1 MSTNFLKMSKN
12 LVIVESPAK
21 AKTIE
26 KFLGGEFKVVSS
38 NGHIADL
45 PSNELGIDLENNYSP
60 KYKISTDKKDLV
72 KKLKNQLKN
81 VETVWLAS
89 DEDREGEA
97 IAWHLAENLNLDESK
112 TKRIVFREITENA
125 IKSAIENPRQIN
137 KSLVDAQQARRVLDR
152 LVGYKI
158 SPILWRKV
166 KGGLSA
172 GRVQSVA
179 LRLVAE
185 REKEITNFIPES
197 YFKTLGQFSKSD
209 NSIFTAKYSKNIYED
224 EKFNDFLDGFID
236 AKFTVETVE
245 KKPISRKPSAPFTT
259 STLQQEASR
268 KLGFNVSRTMQA
280 AQKLYEAGH
289 ITYMRTDSNNLSEL
303 ATKSIADVIS
313 MNYGNQY
320 SKTRIYSTKSKNA
333 QQAHEAVRPTNFS
346 NKVLNLD
353 SDQSNLYDLIW
364 KRTVA
369 SQMSDAILDKT
380 IVKINSNNHD
390 GIFISE
396 GEVIKFDGFL
406 KLYQETKDNV
416 VLDESKNNILPN
428 FNEGEMI
435 KKIKITVTQSF
446 SKAPFRFSEATLVK
460 KMEELG
466 IGRPSTYAPTIST
479 VMNRKYVF
487 KGTNN
492 AKTREITQYNISDKI
507 LKEIKS
513 ENFGSNKGKLVPS
526 EVGILVNEF
535 LTNNFKNIIDYNFT
549 ANVENEFDLIA
560 NGSKDWKSI
569 INKFYEPFS
578 LVIEDVKKNAKRE
591 TGERILGT
599 DPKSGRQ
606 LSVKLGKYGPI
617 AQIGK
622 VDDEE
627 KPLFASLLPEQQ
639 ISTISVEDALKLF
652 DLPVYVGDYENEK
665 VEANIGRY
673 GPYIRHNKIFIP
685 IPEGFNPFT
694 ISLDKSI
701 ELIEAKKAAQKPLIT
716 YKSHDVTKG
725 RGRFGPYL
733 KWNNTFINVN
743 SKYDFDSLTEQD
755 CIELIEEKIK
765 KDKEKILVNW
775 ESDQITI
782 EKGRWGKIYIIKGKK
797 RVPLSKNV
805 DPLKISIND
814 AKDILKIKK

>member
-1 MSTNFLKMSKN
+1 MSKN

-26 KFLGGEFKVVSS
+26 KFLGSDFKVVSS

-97 IAWHLAENLNLDESK
+97 IAWHLAENLKLDESK

-125 IKSAIENPRQIN
+125 IRSAIENPREIN

-185 REKEITNFIPES
+185 REKEIINFVPES

-209 NSIFTAKYSKNIYED
+209 NSIFNAKYSKNIDED
-224 EKFNDFLDGFID
+224 QKFNEFLDGFIN

-245 KKPISRKPSAPFTT
+245 KKPILRKPSAPFTT

-268 KLGFNVSRTMQA
+268 KLGFNVARTMQA

-289 ITYMRTDSNNLSEL
+289 ITYMRTDSNTLSEI
-303 ATKSIADVIS
+303 ATKSIAEVIS

-353 SDQSNLYDLIW
+353 SDQTNLYNLIW

-390 GIFISE
+390 GIFQSE

-428 FNEGEMI
+428 FNEGEEI
-435 KKIKITVTQSF
+435 NKIKISVTQSF

-492 AKTREITQYNISDKI
+492 AKARQIVQYNISDEIIKETKI
-507 LKEIKS
+507 

-549 ANVENEFDLIA
+549 ANVENEFDLVA
-560 NGSKDWKSI
+560 NGTKDWKSI

-578 LVIEDVKKNAKRE
+578 LVIEDVQKNAKRE

-599 DPKSGRQ
+599 DPKTGRQ

-622 VDDEE
+622 VDEEE
-627 KPLFASLLPEQQ
+627 KPIFASLLPEQQ

-652 DLPVYVGDYENEK
+652 ELPVYVGDYENEK

-673 GPYIRHNKIFIP
+673 GPYIRYDKIFIP

-694 ISLDKSI
+694 VTLDKSI
-701 ELIEAKKAAQKPLIT
+701 ELIEAKKAAQKPIIT

-743 SKYDFDSLTEQD
+743 NKYDFDSLTEQD
-755 CIELIEEKIK
+755 CIELIEDKIK

-782 EKGRWGKIYIIKGKK
+782 EKGRWGKIYVIKGKK

-805 DPLKISIND
+805 DPLKISISD

>member
-1 MSTNFLKMSKN
+1 MSKN

-26 KFLGGEFKVVSS
+26 KFLGSEFKVVSS

-125 IKSAIENPRQIN
+125 IKSAIENPREIN
-137 KSLVDAQQARRVLDR
+137 RSLVDAQQARRVLHR

-185 REKEITNFIPES
+185 REKEIINFVPES
-197 YFKTLGQFSKSD
+197 YFKTLGQFIKSD
-209 NSIFTAKYSKNIYED
+209 NSIFNAKYSKNID
-224 EKFNDFLDGFID
+224 ENENFNEFLEGFIN

-259 STLQQEASR
+259 STLQQESSR
-268 KLGFNVSRTMQA
+268 KLGFNIARTMQA

-289 ITYMRTDSNNLSEL
+289 ITYMRTDSNNLSEF
-303 ATKSIADVIS
+303 ATKSIAETIS
-313 MNYGNQY
+313 VNYGSQY
-320 SKTRIYSTKSKNA
+320 SKTRVYSTKSKNA

-353 SDQSNLYDLIW
+353 SDQTNLYDLIW

-390 GIFISE
+390 GIFQSE

-406 KLYQETKDNV
+406 KLYQETKDNI
-416 VLDESKNNILPN
+416 VLDESKNNILPD
-428 FNEGEMI
+428 FYEGEEVN
-435 KKIKITVTQSF
+435 KIKISVTQSF

-487 KGTNN
+487 KGSNN
-492 AKTREITQYNISDKI
+492 AKTRQIVQYNISDEI
-507 LKEIKS
+507 IKETKT

-535 LTNNFKNIIDYNFT
+535 LTNNFKNIVDYNFT

-560 NGSKDWKSI
+560 NGTKDWKSI

-578 LVIEDVKKNAKRE
+578 LIIEDVQKNAKRE
-591 TGERILGT
+591 TGERILGS

-652 DLPVYVGDYENEK
+652 DLPVYVGDYKNEK

-673 GPYIRHNKIFIP
+673 GPYIRYNKIFIP

-694 ISLDKSI
+694 ITLDKSI

-743 SKYDFDSLTEQD
+743 SKYDFDGLTEQD

-765 KDKEKILVNW
+765 KDKEKVLVNW

-805 DPLKISIND
+805 DPHKISIND
-814 AKDILKIKK
+814 AKDILKIK

>member
-1 MSTNFLKMSKN
+1 MSKN

-26 KFLGGEFKVVSS
+26 KFLGSDFKVVSS

-97 IAWHLAENLNLDESK
+97 IAWHLAENLKLDESK
-112 TKRIVFREITENA
+112 TKRIVFREITEKA
-125 IKSAIENPRQIN
+125 IRSAIENPREIN

-185 REKEITNFIPES
+185 REKEIINFVPES

-209 NSIFTAKYSKNIYED
+209 NSIFNAKYSKNIDED
-224 EKFNDFLDGFID
+224 QKFNEFLDGFIN
-236 AKFTVETVE
+236 AKFSVETVE
-245 KKPISRKPSAPFTT
+245 KKPILRKPSAPFTT

-268 KLGFNVSRTMQA
+268 KLGFNVARTMQA

-289 ITYMRTDSNNLSEL
+289 ITYMRTDSNNLSEF
-303 ATKSIADVIS
+303 ATKSIAEVIS

-353 SDQSNLYDLIW
+353 SDQTNLYNLIW

-390 GIFISE
+390 GIFQSE

-428 FNEGEMI
+428 FNEGEEI
-435 KKIKITVTQSF
+435 NKIKISVTQSF

-492 AKTREITQYNISDKI
+492 AKTRQIVQYNISDEIIKETKI
-507 LKEIKS
+507 

-578 LVIEDVKKNAKRE
+578 LVIEDVQKNAKRE

-599 DPKSGRQ
+599 DPKTGRQ

-622 VDDEE
+622 VDEEE
-627 KPLFASLLPEQQ
+627 KPIFASLLPEQQ

-652 DLPVYVGDYENEK
+652 ELPVYVGDYENEK

-673 GPYIRHNKIFIP
+673 GPYIRYNKIFIP

-694 ISLDKSI
+694 VTLDKSI
-701 ELIEAKKAAQKPLIT
+701 ELIEAKKAAQKPIIT

-743 SKYDFDSLTEQD
+743 NKYDFDNLTEQD

-782 EKGRWGKIYIIKGKK
+782 EKGRWGKIYVIKGKK

>member
-1 MSTNFLKMSKN
+1 MSKN

-26 KFLGGEFKVVSS
+26 KFLGSDFKVVSS

-97 IAWHLAENLNLDESK
+97 IAWHLAENLKLDESK
-112 TKRIVFREITENA
+112 TKRIVFREITEKA
-125 IKSAIENPRQIN
+125 IRSAIENPREIN

-185 REKEITNFIPES
+185 REKEIINFVPES

-209 NSIFTAKYSKNIYED
+209 NSIFNAKYSKNIDED
-224 EKFNDFLDGFID
+224 QKFNEFLDGFIN
-236 AKFTVETVE
+236 AKFSVETVE
-245 KKPISRKPSAPFTT
+245 KKPILRKPSAPFTT

-268 KLGFNVSRTMQA
+268 KLGFNVARTMQA

-289 ITYMRTDSNNLSEL
+289 ITYMRTDSNTLSEI
-303 ATKSIADVIS
+303 ATKSIAEVIS

-353 SDQSNLYDLIW
+353 SDQTNLYNLIW

-390 GIFISE
+390 GIFQSE

-428 FNEGEMI
+428 FNEGEEI
-435 KKIKITVTQSF
+435 NKIKISVTQSF

-492 AKTREITQYNISDKI
+492 AKTRQIVQYNISDEIIKETKI
-507 LKEIKS
+507 

-578 LVIEDVKKNAKRE
+578 LVIEDVQKNAKRE

-599 DPKSGRQ
+599 DPKTGRQ

-622 VDDEE
+622 VDEEE
-627 KPLFASLLPEQQ
+627 KPIFASLLPEQQ

-652 DLPVYVGDYENEK
+652 ELPGYVGDYENEK

-673 GPYIRHNKIFIP
+673 GPYIRYDKIFIP

-694 ISLDKSI
+694 VTLDKSI
-701 ELIEAKKAAQKPLIT
+701 ELIEAKKAAQKPIIT

-743 SKYDFDSLTEQD
+743 NKYDFDSLTEQD
-755 CIELIEEKIK
+755 CIELIEDKIK

-782 EKGRWGKIYIIKGKK
+782 EKGRWGKIYVFKGKK

-805 DPLKISIND
+805 DPLKISISD

>member
-1 MSTNFLKMSKN
+1 MSKN

-26 KFLGGEFKVVSS
+26 KFLGSDFKVVSS

-97 IAWHLAENLNLDESK
+97 IAWHLAENLKLDESK
-112 TKRIVFREITENA
+112 TKRIVFREITEKA
-125 IKSAIENPRQIN
+125 IRSAIENPRDIN

-185 REKEITNFIPES
+185 REKEIINFVPES

-209 NSIFTAKYSKNIYED
+209 NSIFNARYSKNIDED
-224 EKFNDFLDGFID
+224 QKFNEFLDGFIN

-245 KKPISRKPSAPFTT
+245 KKPILRKPSAPFTT

-268 KLGFNVSRTMQA
+268 KLGFNVARTMQA

-289 ITYMRTDSNNLSEL
+289 ITYMRTDSNTLSEI
-303 ATKSIADVIS
+303 ATKSIAEVIS

-353 SDQSNLYDLIW
+353 SDQTNLYNLIW

-390 GIFISE
+390 GIFQSE

-428 FNEGEMI
+428 FNEGEEI
-435 KKIKITVTQSF
+435 NKIKISVTQSF

-492 AKTREITQYNISDKI
+492 AKTRQIVQYNISDEIIKETKI
-507 LKEIKS
+507 

-578 LVIEDVKKNAKRE
+578 LVIEDVQKNAKRE

-599 DPKSGRQ
+599 DPKTGRQ

-622 VDDEE
+622 VDEEE
-627 KPLFASLLPEQQ
+627 KPIFASLLPEQQ

-652 DLPVYVGDYENEK
+652 ELPVYVGDYENEK

-673 GPYIRHNKIFIP
+673 GPYIRYDKIFIP

-694 ISLDKSI
+694 VTLDKSI
-701 ELIEAKKAAQKPLIT
+701 ELIEAKKAAQKPIIT

-743 SKYDFDSLTEQD
+743 NKYDFDSLTEQD
-755 CIELIEEKIK
+755 CIELIEDKIK

-782 EKGRWGKIYIIKGKK
+782 EKGRWGKIYVIKGKK

-805 DPLKISIND
+805 DPLKISISD